1 MKFEA
6 WSDIGDM
13 KCTKIKSWGK
23 LGNLQRVQKQNQKKK
38 KKKKKKKN
46 DQWKENS
53 ILEKSFILKKQETN
67 LEGF

>member
-1 MKFEA
+1 MKFET

-23 LGNLQRVQKQNQKKK
+23 LGNLQRVQKHKQKKK
-38 KKKKKKKN
+38 KKK